1 MNSSPNLRFDA
12 DFETKI
18 FPNVYWVPYNSL
30 GKTQYSDLEMSLM
43 SNEDVEQK
51 IQNIYELSQFVQ
63 VNNFIN
69 IIDVTYKIIK
79 NEKWEIHK
87 SGTDVLKTKAGCCSS
102 YSGLAVHLLKKFF
115 NKIYNFC
122 IISDSGW
129 GHAMNY
135 IQKDGYYYFFDIS
148 SQLNEYYS
156 FVPVETGIKSDFVKA
171 KFITGGCFKTN
182 KISSFI
188 DYFLR
193 YHLLKM
199 TDFIFAT
206 FSTVMIPPILILKED
221 KCYVKF
227 DETCVHEIY
236 EYDING
242 KIKYEK

>member
-51 IQNIYELSQFVQ
+51 IQN
-63 VNNFIN
+63 
-69 IIDVTYKIIK
+69 IDVTYKIIK

-135 IQKDGYYYFFDIS
+135 IQKDG
-148 SQLNEYYS
+148 N
-156 FVPVETGIKSDFVKA
+156 
-171 KFITGGCFKTN
+171 
-182 KISSFI
+182 
-188 DYFLR
+188 
-193 YHLLKM
+193 
-199 TDFIFAT
+199 
-206 FSTVMIPPILILKED
+206 
-221 KCYVKF
+221 
-227 DETCVHEIY
+227 
-236 EYDING
+236 
-242 KIKYEK
+242 

>member
-129 GHAMNY
+129 GKN
-135 IQKDGYYYFFDIS
+135 
-148 SQLNEYYS
+148 
-156 FVPVETGIKSDFVKA
+156 
-171 KFITGGCFKTN
+171 C
-182 KISSFI
+182 
-188 DYFLR
+188 LR
-193 YHLLKM
+193 
-199 TDFIFAT
+199 
-206 FSTVMIPPILILKED
+206 
-221 KCYVKF
+221 
-227 DETCVHEIY
+227 
-236 EYDING
+236 
-242 KIKYEK
+242 KY